1 MPLNRRKFLGR
12 TAATSAG
19 AALASAAAAVPAE
32 ARGHGRPRRRYAF
45 TVMGTTDLHGNVFNW
60 DYFTDAEFDDAAHND
75 VGLAKI
81 STLVDQVRKEKGRR
95 NTLLIDAGDTIQG
108 TQLSYYY
115 ARVDPITGEGGPVH
129 PMAQAMNAIGY
140 DAAALGNHE
149 FNYGIPVLRK
159 FEEQCD
165 FPLLGANAL
174 DAKTLRPAFP
184 PYWMTRLRT
193 PCGRDVKV
201 AVLGLTNPGI
211 AIWDKVNVQGKM
223 TFPGLEEQAAKWVP
237 RLRSMGA
244 DVVIV
249 SAHSGTSGT
258 SSYGDQVPY
267 VENAAALVAEKVA
280 GIDAILVGH
289 AHVEIPESRVVN
301 KETGR
306 EVVLSEPLKWGQR
319 LTLFDFELE
328 WERGRWQVASVS
340 AKVLN
345 SNTAEEDPRIVRLL
359 DAEHKKVVGYVNQVI
374 GTCSAAMTATEAPY
388 KDAPI
393 VDFINHV
400 QAETV
405 KAALAG
411 TEYADLPV
419 LSQASCFSRTAAIPA
434 GEVTIRQ
441 VAGLYPFENTLEAR
455 VLTGAQL
462 KDYLEFSA
470 RYYVQTPAGGD
481 VDPAKLTNASDIP
494 DYNYDAVGGLTY
506 EIDIAKAPGSR
517 IAELGFDGK
526 PVDEEARFV
535 LAVNNYRASGG
546 GNFPH
551 VAAAKQVWAN
561 SEEIRNTIIAWVQAK
576 GTIDVSRFGSVD
588 WKLVRAIARRRK
600 ALVAELLG
608 RFGNAASVRATPREP
623 RSQPQT
629 GPRAGSGGAAALTPF
644 RRAAG
649 TA

>member
-1 MPLNRRKFLGR
+1 MPLDRRKFLGR

-19 AALASAAAAVPAE
+19 AALAAAAAAVPAE
-32 ARGHGRPRRRYAF
+32 ARGLGRPRRRYAF

-60 DYFTDAEFDDAAHND
+60 DYFTDAEFDDTAHND

-81 STLVDQVRKEKGRR
+81 STLVDQVREEKGRR

-115 ARVDPITGEGGPVH
+115 ARVDPITGADGPVH

-174 DAKTLRPAFP
+174 DAKTLRPAFA

-193 PCGRDVKV
+193 PCGREVKV

-340 AKVLN
+340 AKVLD
-345 SNTAEEDPRIVRLL
+345 SRTAEEDPRIVGLL
-359 DAEHKKVVGYVNQVI
+359 GDEHKKVVGYVNQTI

-388 KDAPI
+388 KDVPI
-393 VDFINHV
+393 LDFINHV
-400 QAETV
+400 QSETV

-411 TEYADLPV
+411 TEYAALPV

-434 GEVTIRQ
+434 GDVTIRQ

-462 KDYLEFSA
+462 KEYLEFSA

-481 VDPAKLTNASDIP
+481 VDPSKLTNADNTP

-517 IAELGFDGK
+517 IAKLSFEGK
-526 PVDEEARFV
+526 PIDEKAQFV

-551 VAAAKQVWAN
+551 VASAKQVWAN
-561 SEEIRNTIIAWVQAK
+561 SEEIRNTIIAWVQAEK
-576 GTIDVSRFGSVD
+576 SIEVSRFASVD
-588 WKLVRAIARRRK
+588 WKLTRDGVP
-600 ALVAELLG
+600 V
-608 RFGNAASVRATPREP
+608 F
-623 RSQPQT
+623 
-629 GPRAGSGGAAALTPF
+629 
-644 RRAAG
+644 
-649 TA
+649 